1 MKITKNIIYVLVL
14 ALTIY
19 SCDNEYDKE
28 VILNETA
35 SLEGTIELVGGD
47 ISAPGERKGFLV
59 TLPEAFDKKAQLTV
73 KAVGKDFTETL
84 AIVDM
89 SAGAT
94 SAEGTIV
101 MPDVSLN
108 TFDKVEDYAYLQ
120 IVGIATGDDVTDADG
135 DTTFVND
142 PNDNVRV
149 TSNTVSVSFF
159 QQVQWAYGS
168 GVVAGRMTA
177 LFDWANP
184 GANDLDMYAYNAGT
198 FANVEAAESGS
209 RYETDIF
216 NDTHPDGTYF
226 IAIGTYRASG
236 DIPWKLFFVHPDQI
250 TVSYFEGVFEDT
262 ANGGF
267 IYPVV
272 NFTKMTDANGV
283 VSYVFEQ
290 P

>member
-73 KAVGKDFTETL
+73 KAVGKDFTETM

-159 QQVQWAYGS
+159 QQVQAGYADS
-168 GVVAGRMTA
+168 TIAGRMTV

-184 GANDLDMYAYNAGT
+184 GANDLDMYMFSSGFALVEDSGT
-198 FANVEAAESGS
+198 GS
-209 RYETDIF
+209 RYEQDIF

-226 IAIGTYRASG
+226 VAIDFYTASG

-250 TVSYFEGVFEDT
+250 TVSYFEGVFEGAASGD
-262 ANGGF
+262 F
-267 IYPVV
+267 VYPVV
-272 NFTKMTDANGV
+272 NFTKMTDADGV

>member
-1 MKITKNIIYVLVL
+1 
-14 ALTIY
+14 
-19 SCDNEYDKE
+19 
-28 VILNETA
+28 
-35 SLEGTIELVGGD
+35 
-47 ISAPGERKGFLV
+47 
-59 TLPEAFDKKAQLTV
+59 
-73 KAVGKDFTETL
+73 
-84 AIVDM
+84 M

-142 PNDNVRV
+142 PNDNIRV

-159 QQVQWAYGS
+159 QQVQAGYADS
-168 GVVAGRMTA
+168 TIAGRMTV

-184 GANDLDMYAYNAGT
+184 GANDLDMYMFSSGFAQVESSGT
-198 FANVEAAESGS
+198 GS
-209 RYETDIF
+209 RYEQDIF

-226 IAIGTYRASG
+226 VAIDCYTASG
-236 DIPWKLFFVHPDQI
+236 NIPWKLFFVHPDQI
-250 TVSYFEGVFEDT
+250 TVSYFEGVFED
-262 ANGGF
+262 AASGDF

-272 NFTKMTDANGV
+272 NFTKMTDADGV
-283 VSYVFEQ
+283 VSYVFEL

>member
-47 ISAPGERKGFLV
+47 ISAPGQSKGFLV

-101 MPDVSLN
+101 MPNVSLN

-159 QQVQWAYGS
+159 QQVQWVYGS
-168 GVVAGRMTA
+168 GVVAGRMTV

-184 GANDLDMYAYNAGT
+184 GANDLDMYMFSSG
-198 FANVEAAESGS
+198 FAQVEGSGSGS

-216 NDTHPDGTYF
+216 NDTHPDGSYF
-226 IAIGTYRASG
+226 VAIDFYTASG

-250 TVSYFEGVFEDT
+250 TVSYFEGVFVD
-262 ANGGF
+262 AAGGDF
-267 IYPVV
+267 VYPVV
-272 NFTKMTDANGV
+272 NFTKMTDADGV
-283 VSYVFEQ
+283 VSYVFEL